1 MIGSPFEIR
10 PIKRTQLLYKPADS
24 SCYGAGFHPGT
35 IGKESR
41 EVTLRNAKKKINWL
55 AQQLR

>member
-1 MIGSPFEIR
+1 MIDSLLEIR
-10 PIKRTQLLYKPADS
+10 PVKQHRLYKPADS
-24 SCYGAGFHPGT
+24 GCYGAGFHPGT